1 MSSADALELSLGILL
16 RLLFSTTPT
25 FFLEL
30 NIVRKSHTISIS
42 ILHFQCQREEPLNIL
57 RAPLLN

>member
-1 MSSADALELSLGILL
+1 MSSADALELSFGILL

-42 ILHFQCQREEPLNIL
+42 SIFNAKE
-57 RAPLLN
+57 